1 MTTAP
6 LPTTTAPPPASGKG
20 GKGRTAHRPPAVST
34 HRAAVSRARRRRA
47 LIWIADHTVALT
59 LAVVFLFPIV
69 FIALTSVMSD
79 QQSLTA
85 DLWPRHWQW
94 SNYTEVFRRAPM
106 GLWLRNTLV
115 YAAAATAAMLV
126 SSVPVAYALARF
138 RFRFSNA
145 AFLSVVAMMMLPPQV
160 LVIPMYLFWAHL
172 HLTGTIWPLV
182 IPSLFGDAFSVFL
195 LRQFLLTIPQEY
207 LDAARVD
214 GCGELKVLFRVV
226 LPMMRPAI
234 AAVALFQ
241 FFSAWND
248 YYGPLIYTGEN
259 PAHWTLAVGLAGFK
273 TSQAVEW
280 NLTMAATLIAMAP
293 VVVVFFLAQ
302 RAFIEG
308 VTMTGVKG

>member
-1 MTTAP
+1 MTALAP
-6 LPTTTAPPPASGKG
+6 TRGRP
-20 GKGRTAHRPPAVST
+20 RTALHSA
-34 HRAAVSRARRRRA
+34 HLAARGRARRRRA
-47 LIWIADHTVALT
+47 LIWVAEHTLALT
-59 LAVVFLFPIV
+59 LVALFTGPLV
-69 FIALTSVMSD
+69 FILLTSVMTD
-79 QQSLTA
+79 QQSLSSE
-85 DLWPRHWQW
+85 LWPQHWQW
-94 SNYTEVFRRAPM
+94 SNYAEVFRRAPM
-106 GLWLRNTLV
+106 LTWLGNTLL
-115 YAAAATAAMLV
+115 YASAATVAMLL

-138 RFRFSNA
+138 RFRGRNT
-145 AFLSVVAMMMLPPQV
+145 AFLGVVTMMMLPPQV

-182 IPSLFGDAFSVFL
+182 LPALFGDAFSIFL
-195 LRQFLLTIPQEY
+195 LRQFLLTLPQEY
-207 LDAARVD
+207 LDAARID
-214 GCGELKVLFRVV
+214 GCGELRVLTRVV

-259 PAHWTLAVGLAGFK
+259 PAHWTLAVGLASFK
-273 TSQAVEW
+273 TSQAVAW

-293 VVVVFFLAQ
+293 VIIVFFLAQ